1 MRSSGPT
8 IYHREAE
15 RRTAAPGNQLNRI
28 CVYVHGVLVN
38 GLRGDAA
45 AARADAVAALDV
57 AHAAGEVSL
66 VPVGAHRLGDARA
79 FAR

>member
-1 MRSSGPT
+1 MRLNARR

-15 RRTAAPGNQLNRI
+15 RRTAAPGNQLNRV
-28 CVYVHGVLVN
+28 CVYVHGVLIN

-45 AARADAVAALDV
+45 AARADAVAALEV

-66 VPVGAHRLGDARA
+66 VPWVRTALAMLEHLAR
-79 FAR
+79 